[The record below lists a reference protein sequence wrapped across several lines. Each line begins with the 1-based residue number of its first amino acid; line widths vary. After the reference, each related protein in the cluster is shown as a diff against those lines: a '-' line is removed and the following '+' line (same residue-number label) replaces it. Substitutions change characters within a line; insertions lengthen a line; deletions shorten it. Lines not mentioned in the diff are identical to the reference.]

1 MRTPPKRPHSYSE
14 MMKANYRHLAAQ
26 GVRMYVDIVRDWPD
40 AESKAVIAEIDAAGR
55 KVRNDD

>member
-1 MRTPPKRPHSYSE
+1 

-26 GVRMYVDIVRDWPD
+26 GVPMYVDIVRHWPD